1 MDALDKFL
9 KQYSY
14 KFDKGY
20 PDMNNPRD
28 KEMLFE
34 FAYSLTNSKQTI
46 NEQQTEYDDRIKNVL
61 NIDEIPTCN
70 TPLTVGQD
78 FDLNGEDEELWEKL
92 YPILPLKKGTNIP
105 SAGAGKGE
113 ISTYWAYQYNVK
125 KHDVLDG
132 RKGEDPDL
140 IIDGIGVE
148 MKSYEKK
155 GLMTLGKFSKDEE
168 SNTLLNRV
176 FGVMSLFKDI
186 DPSIKMKA
194 PGPGKFSSQDM
205 LEAFI
210 VTHDLL
216 GNDELRK
223 VSLMDIFYRKID
235 DLYDQLN
242 IEDEV
247 SPTKA
252 TANLLRKLLVTKLRK
267 KPMLGQDIGYILNVT
282 STGKGF
288 YQEISEKTIAAI
300 SDEALLDNAVSVSA
314 SEIKM
319 NFNKL
324 FPI

>member
-1 MDALDKFL
+1 MDILDKFL

-20 PDMNNPRD
+20 PNMDNPKD

-34 FAYSLTNSKQTI
+34 FAYKLLK
-46 NEQQTEYDDRIKNVL
+46 EQQTEYDERIKEAL
-61 NIDEIPTCN
+61 NLTDEEEIPGCN
-70 TPLTVGQD
+70 ARLEIGDNFALT
-78 FDLNGEDEELWEKL
+78 GEDQKLWQDL
-92 YPILPLKKGTNIP
+92 YPVKPLRADKKAP
-105 SAGAGKGE
+105 SSGAGFGE
-113 ISTYWAYQYNVK
+113 VATYWAYQYNVNK
-125 KHDVLDG
+125 AFEVIDS

-140 IIDGIGVE
+140 SINGIGVE
-148 MKSYEKK
+148 LKAYEKK
-155 GLMTLGKFSKDEE
+155 GPMTLGKFSKDET

-186 DPSIKMKA
+186 DPSISLKPA
-194 PGPGKFSSQDM
+194 GPGKFSSQDM

-210 VTHDLL
+210 ITHDLL

-223 VSLMDIFYRKID
+223 VSLMNVFYKKID

-242 IEDEV
+242 IEDEI
-247 SPTKA
+247 SPMKA
-252 TANLLRKLLVTKLRK
+252 TANLLRKVLATKLRK
-267 KPMLGQDIGYILNVT
+267 KPMMDQDVGYILNVT
-282 STGKGF
+282 SNGKGF

-324 FPI
+324 FPNV